1 MVIEVCVEG
10 WYVGVLKVAGRVV
23 LKGGVLG
30 CWRLC

>member
-10 WYVGVLKVAGRVV
+10 WYVGVLKVAGCVV

-30 CWRLC
+30 C